1 MSDPA
6 GRKANRTS
14 RRLRRCALT
23 GCTLLFG
30 ICILFSGPGERT
42 LAAVLTNDTI
52 KEKQAQIEE
61 AKEEQEQI
69 KDSITDIEAAKES
82 ARLDA
87 KRKARK
93 ERKVEK
99 RRAKQ
104 LALAA
109 QHDSRKR
116 CGRRRH

>member
-1 MSDPA
+1 MSGYPINDEI
-6 GRKANRTS
+6 
-14 RRLRRCALT
+14 
-23 GCTLLFG
+23 LL
-30 ICILFSGPGERT
+30 
-42 LAAVLTNDTI
+42 A
-52 KEKQAQIEE
+52 
-61 AKEEQEQI
+61 
-69 KDSITDIEAAKES
+69 TDIEAAKES

-99 RRAKQ
+99 RRAEQ

>member
-1 MSDPA
+1 MSGYIINDDI
-6 GRKANRTS
+6 
-14 RRLRRCALT
+14 
-23 GCTLLFG
+23 LL
-30 ICILFSGPGERT
+30 
-42 LAAVLTNDTI
+42 A
-52 KEKQAQIEE
+52 
-61 AKEEQEQI
+61 
-69 KDSITDIEAAKES
+69 TDIEAAKES

-87 KRKARK
+87 KRQARK

-116 CGRRRH
+116 CGRRW

>member
-1 MSDPA
+1 MSGYAINDEI
-6 GRKANRTS
+6 
-14 RRLRRCALT
+14 
-23 GCTLLFG
+23 LL
-30 ICILFSGPGERT
+30 
-42 LAAVLTNDTI
+42 A
-52 KEKQAQIEE
+52 
-61 AKEEQEQI
+61 
-69 KDSITDIEAAKES
+69 TDIEAAKES

-109 QHDSRKR
+109 RHDSRKR
-116 CGRRRH
+116 CGRRR

>member
-1 MSDPA
+1 MSGYPINDEI
-6 GRKANRTS
+6 
-14 RRLRRCALT
+14 
-23 GCTLLFG
+23 LL
-30 ICILFSGPGERT
+30 
-42 LAAVLTNDTI
+42 A
-52 KEKQAQIEE
+52 
-61 AKEEQEQI
+61 
-69 KDSITDIEAAKES
+69 TDIEAAKEF

>member
-1 MSDPA
+1 MSGYAINDEI
-6 GRKANRTS
+6 
-14 RRLRRCALT
+14 
-23 GCTLLFG
+23 LL
-30 ICILFSGPGERT
+30 
-42 LAAVLTNDTI
+42 AV
-52 KEKQAQIEE
+52 
-61 AKEEQEQI
+61 
-69 KDSITDIEAAKES
+69 DIEAAKES

-87 KRKARK
+87 KRRARK